1 MQLGCL
7 ATTLLH
13 TSDLVRSYNMEIIK
27 DELTG
32 IETVFIVNEDGTT
45 ISMLKTTYDELKA
58 NEAKIK

>member
-58 NEAKIK
+58 NEAKIN